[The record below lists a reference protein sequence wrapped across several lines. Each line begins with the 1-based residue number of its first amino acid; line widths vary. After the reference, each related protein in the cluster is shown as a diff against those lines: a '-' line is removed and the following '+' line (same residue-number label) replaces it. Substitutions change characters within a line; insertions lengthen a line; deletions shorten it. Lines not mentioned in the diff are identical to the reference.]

1 MKKLFT
7 FMLMVLTIWSVYA
20 QRMDQSDI
28 TAAPTD
34 SSRLKAQPVTFSEG
48 NVDPALFNTTMCLDA
63 CSAASLRRDYISRMV
78 RRF

>member
-1 MKKLFT
+1 MKKFFT
-7 FMLMVLTIWSVYA
+7 FMLMALTIWSVYA

-28 TAAPTD
+28 TTAPTD
-34 SSRLKAQPVTFSEG
+34 SRLKAQPVTFSVG
-48 NVDPALFNTTMCLDA
+48 NVDPALFNTTMCLDV